1 LTSFL
6 NMNYNER
13 GIQCPDLA
21 RVRSSTWSHHRQG
34 ALVTILEHTTELDR
48 SALREL
54 ARTFSGQLIQPRDP
68 DYEQQRKIWNGSI
81 NIYPALI
88 ARCATAADVR
98 SALRFATETG
108 LQVAVRGGGHS
119 FPGFSLAEGGIV
131 IDLSL
136 MRRIQVDPEVRTA
149 RAQGG
154 VLLGELDAATQEYGL
169 AVPSGIV
176 THTGVAGLTLG
187 GGIGWLMRKYG
198 LTIDQLLSAD
208 VVTADGELVTASA
221 TQNAELFWGIRGG
234 GGNFGIVVD
243 FEFRLNPVGPTVL
256 AGPILWD
263 IEDSPRVLRLYR
275 EWIRESPDELTTIVV
290 HRRVP
295 AVPVMPAELHGR
307 HVVMV
312 VGCYIGDLDAGERFI
327 RPMRTFG
334 TPLLD
339 LWKPKPFVVHQAMF
353 DASFPH
359 GRWTYFRSCNIA
371 EISDSVIDTVAA
383 NAARIASP
391 FTAFPI
397 FQLGG
402 AVSRISDDDTAFTG
416 RSAGHTVNITA
427 ATENADGF
435 DEERQWVRDFWS
447 ELEPFHVSAY
457 VNFLMDEGEA
467 RIRRAYGP
475 EKYAQLRKLKRRY
488 DPDNVFHLNQ
498 NIPPA

>member
-1 LTSFL
+1 
-6 NMNYNER
+6 
-13 GIQCPDLA
+13 
-21 RVRSSTWSHHRQG
+21 
-34 ALVTILEHTTELDR
+34 VTILLHTTEVDR

-54 ARTFSGQLIQPRDP
+54 ARTFSGELIEAQDPR
-68 DYEQQRKIWNGSI
+68 YEQQRKIWNGSI
-81 NIYPALI
+81 NIFPALI
-88 ARCATAADVR
+88 ARCATVADVR
-98 SALRFATETG
+98 AALRFATQSG

-131 IDLSL
+131 IDLGL
-136 MRRIQVDPEVRTA
+136 MRRVQADPEVRTA

-198 LTIDQLLSAD
+198 LTIDQLLS
-208 VVTADGELVTASA
+208 VNIVTADGELVTASESR
-221 TQNAELFWGIRGG
+221 NADLFWGIRGG

-263 IEDSPRVLRLYR
+263 VADSPDVLRFYR
-275 EWIRESPDELTTIVV
+275 EWIGEAPDELTTMVI

-295 AVPVMPAELHGR
+295 ALPVMPAELHGR
-307 HVVMV
+307 HVVMA
-312 VGCYIGDLDAGERFI
+312 VGCYAGDLDEGERFI
-327 RPMRTFG
+327 RPMRQFG

-339 LWKPKPFVVHQAMF
+339 RWTPKPFLTHQSMF

-371 EISDSVIDTVAA
+371 DLTDDVIDILASAGA
-383 NAARIASP
+383 NIASP
-391 FTAFPI
+391 YSSFPI

-402 AVSRISDDDTAFTG
+402 AVSTVGEDDTAFTG
-416 RSAGHTVNITA
+416 RSASYTVNISGV
-427 ATENADGF
+427 TEDAVGF
-435 DEERQWVRDFWS
+435 DEERQWVREFWT

-457 VNFLMDEGEA
+457 VNFLMDEGET

-475 EKYAQLRKLKRRY
+475 EKYARLRQLKRRY
-488 DPDNVFHLNQ
+488 DPGNVFHLNQ